1 MQKFLREI
9 DFGIIIPALMLIT
22 IGVFA
27 VYSATYAPDAA
38 ATHYFSRQL
47 IYAFVGVL
55 LIFGITFLPYKV
67 IYNFSYLF
75 YALAILLLILVLV
88 KGVKGFGAERWLA
101 LGPLRLQ
108 PSEFAKIAR
117 VLVVARYLSQNY
129 RDINH
134 PRHLLIVSLMILL
147 PFVLIAKQ
155 PDLGTSLV
163 FLALIVPMIYV
174 AGISGFFMFAILSPV
189 VTMLVSF
196 NLYAFMAWILVISI
210 ILFLVSQ
217 KLSVKVLVF
226 SLHIAVGALTPI
238 LWNSLHDYQKQR
250 ILTFVQPEKDPQG
263 AGYQIIQS
271 KVAIGSGG
279 VWGKGFLQGSQSHLN
294 FLPAHHTD
302 FIFSVLGEEHGFIGV
317 FSVLM
322 IFLFLFIYLLYLA
335 NQVKSPFSRLALI
348 GLMTILFFH
357 TFINI
362 AMTIGL
368 APVTGLPLPF
378 LSYGGSFLLTTC
390 LIVGIAMNFSRNRYH
405 T

>member
-9 DFGIIIPALMLIT
+9 DFGILIPALLLIT

-27 VYSATYAPDAA
+27 VYSATYGPGGA

-47 IYAFVGVL
+47 IYAFVGIL
-55 LIFGITFLPYKV
+55 LIFGIAFLPYKV
-67 IYNFSYLF
+67 VYNFSYLF
-75 YALAILLLILVLV
+75 YVLSLILLILVLI

-108 PSEFAKIAR
+108 PSEFAKIAT

-129 RDINH
+129 RNINH

-163 FLALIVPMIYV
+163 FLALIIPMIYV

-196 NLYAFMAWILVISI
+196 NLYTFMAWILVISI

-226 SLHIAVGALTPI
+226 VLHIAVGALTPI

-317 FSVLM
+317 FVVLM

>member
-1 MQKFLREI
+1 MQKILREI
-9 DFGIIIPALMLIT
+9 DFGIIIPALILIT